1 MTKQTFY
8 LLTFLPLLIISTSGY
23 SQSLHMVELSNFQFS
38 PDSLTI
44 EVGDT
49 VRWTNVAGTH
59 NVVAD
64 DSSFINGPAAPAPW
78 TFEHVFTA
86 TGNNPY
92 YCEPHGGPGG
102 FGMSGVIIVEQ
113 PVSVSDNE
121 LFVNEFVLN
130 QNYPN
135 PFNPSTTIRYT
146 IPSDGF
152 VKLSVYNTIGE
163 EVRTLINEFKEAGSY
178 NENFNAAELSSG
190 IYFYK
195 LQVGDPSKG
204 LPAGRQGSEQSF
216 VQTKK
221 MILLK

>member
-1 MTKQTFY
+1 MEKQTFS
-8 LLTFLPLLIISTSGY
+8 LLTFWLLLIISTSGY
-23 SQSLHMVELSNFQFS
+23 SQSLHTVELSNFQFS
-38 PDSLTI
+38 PANLTI

-49 VRWTNVAGTH
+49 VRWTNVSGTH

-64 DSSFINGPAAPAPW
+64 DNSFTSGSAAPAPW

-102 FGMSGVIIVEQ
+102 SGMSGVITVEQ

-121 LFVNEFVLN
+121 LFVNKFELN

-135 PFNPSTTIRYT
+135 PFNPTTTIKYS
-146 IPSDGF
+146 IPANGIITLLVF
-152 VKLSVYNTIGE
+152 NAIGE
-163 EVRTLINEFKEAGSY
+163 EVSMLANEFKEAGTYDVS
-178 NENFNAAELSSG
+178 FNSGELSSG
-190 IYFYK
+190 IYFYR
-195 LQVGDPSKG
+195 LQ
-204 LPAGRQGSEQSF
+204 AGSF
-216 VQTKK
+216 VETKK

>member
-1 MTKQTFY
+1 MKKQTFS
-8 LLTFLPLLIISTSGY
+8 LLTFLPLLIISFSGY
-23 SQSLHMVELSNFQFS
+23 SQSLHMVELSDFQFS

-49 VRWTNVAGTH
+49 VRWTNVTGTH

-64 DSSFINGPAAPAPW
+64 DNSFTSGPAAPAPW
-78 TFEHVFTA
+78 TFEHVFAA

-102 FGMSGVIIVEQ
+102 SGMSGVITVEQ

-121 LFVNEFVLN
+121 LFVNEFELN

-178 NENFNAAELSSG
+178 DENFEAADLSSG

-195 LQVGDPSKG
+195 LQAGNPSIG
-204 LPAGRQGSEQSF
+204 NGHSF
-216 VQTKK
+216 VQIKK

>member
-1 MTKQTFY
+1 MKKQTGS
-8 LLTFLPLLIISTSGY
+8 LLTLLLLLIISTFGY
-23 SQSLHMVELSNFQFS
+23 SQSLHIVELSNFQFS
-38 PDSLTI
+38 PDNLTI

-49 VRWTNVAGTH
+49 VRWNNIAGTH

-64 DSSFINGPAAPAPW
+64 DNSFTSGSAAPAPW

-86 TGNNPY
+86 TGINPY

-102 FGMSGVIIVEQ
+102 SGMSGVITVEQ
-113 PVSVSDNE
+113 PVSVSGNE
-121 LFVNEFVLN
+121 LIVNKFELN

-135 PFNPSTTIRYT
+135 PFNPGTTIRYS

-152 VKLSVYNTIGE
+152 VKLSIFNTIGE
-163 EVRTLINEFKEAGSY
+163 EVRTLVNEFKVAGSY
-178 NENFNAAELSSG
+178 DENFDAAELSSG

-195 LQVGDPSKG
+195 LQTG
-204 LPAGRQGSEQSF
+204 SF

-221 MILLK
+221 MILMK

>member
-1 MTKQTFY
+1 MKKQTFS
-8 LLTFLPLLIISTSGY
+8 LLTFLLLLIISTSGY
-23 SQSLHMVELSNFQFS
+23 SQSLHTVELSNFQFS
-38 PDSLTI
+38 PENLTI

-49 VRWTNVAGTH
+49 VRWTNVNGTH

-64 DSSFINGPAAPAPW
+64 DNSFTSGSAAPAPW

-102 FGMSGVIIVEQ
+102 SGMSGVITVEQ
-113 PVSVSDNE
+113 PVGVSDDE
-121 LFVNEFVLN
+121 LFVNKFELN

-135 PFNPSTTIRYT
+135 PFNPSTTIRYS

-152 VKLSVYNTIGE
+152 VKLSIFNTIGE
-163 EVRTLINEFKEAGSY
+163 EVRTLVNEFKEAGSHD
-178 NENFNAAELSSG
+178 ENFDAAKLSSG

-195 LQVGDPSKG
+195 LQ
-204 LPAGRQGSEQSF
+204 AGSF